1 MSKMKSKGPLLY
13 VHQSFPWTPTKNS
26 MQEIY
31 TTKWKPESLDE
42 EIEEIMQLGNGSD
55 KKISHAKKELIH
67 EAIPIDV
74 TNSENF
80 EIGQHQKTHRGSFN
94 RVKPFKEMDLNE
106 RLDYLINFP
115 KVLPPVP
122 CVFYTAEKNYQGYL
136 TEYDQ
141 DQVTIQFHDQTVKT
155 FPLGELRDVIMI
167 GIKKV

>member
-13 VHQSFPWTPTKNS
+13 VHQPFSRMPTNNN

-31 TTKWKPESLDE
+31 TSRSEQEPQEE
-42 EIEEIMQLGNGSD
+42 EIQNNAQ
-55 KKISHAKKELIH
+55 KKISLAKKELFQ
-67 EAIPIDV
+67 EPIPIEV
-74 TNSENF
+74 VKAEHTQTAHHPQNKRT
-80 EIGQHQKTHRGSFN
+80 GLK
-94 RVKPFKEMDLNE
+94 RVKPFKEMDVLE

-141 DQVTIQFHDQTVKT
+141 NHVTIQFHDQTSKT
-155 FPLGELRDVIMI
+155 IPLGEIKDVIMI
-167 GIKKV
+167 GIKNI

>member
-13 VHQSFPWTPTKNS
+13 VHQSFARTPTNHN

-31 TTKWKPESLDE
+31 TNKRNLESLE
-42 EIEEIMQLGNGSD
+42 EKILPVNESH
-55 KKISHAKKELIH
+55 KKISLSKKDLFQEP
-67 EAIPIDV
+67 IPIDV
-74 TNSENF
+74 VKSENL
-80 EIGQHQKTHRGSFN
+80 QTAPQQQTHRRSLN

-122 CVFYTAEKNYQGYL
+122 CVFSTTEENYQGYL
-136 TEYDQ
+136 TEYDHH
-141 DQVTIQFHDQTVKT
+141 QVTIKLYDQTIKT
-155 FPLGELRDVIMI
+155 VPLEELKDVIMI